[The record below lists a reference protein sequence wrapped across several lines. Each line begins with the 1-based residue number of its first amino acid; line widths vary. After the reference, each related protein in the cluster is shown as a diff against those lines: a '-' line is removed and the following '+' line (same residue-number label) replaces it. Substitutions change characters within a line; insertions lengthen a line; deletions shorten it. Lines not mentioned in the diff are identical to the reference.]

1 MKSIQYQINTPLGAD
16 EVIRVFNASGIT
28 RPTHDTARIET
39 MFANANLIV
48 SAWHDGVL
56 VGVARGLTDHSYCCY
71 LSDLAVD
78 KAYQQQGIGDALLKQ
93 TRQALGPEVSLIL
106 LSAPAAMGYYPKVG
120 FTAADNAFVIKR
132 ER

>member
-1 MKSIQYQINTPLGAD
+1 MKNIQYQINTPLGAD

>member
-1 MKSIQYQINTPLGAD
+1 MKHIQYQINTPLKTD
-16 EVIRVFNASGIT
+16 EVLRVFNASGIT
-28 RPTHDTARIET
+28 RPTHDTARIEA

-48 SAWHDGVL
+48 SAWHEGVL
-56 VGVARGLTDHSYCCY
+56 VGIARGLTDHSYCCY

-93 TRQALGPEVSLIL
+93 VRQALSPEISLIL
-106 LSAPAAMGYYPKVG
+106 LSAPTAMGYYPKLG
-120 FTAADNAFVIKR
+120 FTAADNAFIIKR